1 VSVPGVTDSSVPPSV
16 NDSVAPR
23 SGLTERLQ
31 EIEQLRAKGLVS
43 DEEYATKHR
52 RIIDEA

>member
-1 VSVPGVTDSSVPPSV
+1 MSVPGVTDSSVPPSV